1 MATFLPSVYAFFAA
15 AAAGCLLA
23 TVFGELRRVGTDRLT
38 AVTLSALVATLAAAA
53 AVVGQFGRP
62 ALLFS
67 VFSNPGTAIFRELA
81 SLLLA
86 LLAGAAYLAALRTG
100 ATRRTGRK
108 LSLLAAAS
116 GLILA
121 LAVGSAAVQ
130 PWRPVWNT
138 WTLVLPTAGFA
149 WLAGVMFAK
158 GLGATG
164 HKNVGPALRLL
175 KKAEEK
181 TIETASEPL
190 LGERE
195 TCRLGASRR
204 ACRLLRDRLERR
216 LRPRSARFASYVFER
231 LALLGGRDRSERS
244 RVLPRSSLRLRRA
257 EAKSRFRHRFGDP
270 RRLLRGRV
278 ATSRVGIGLMKE
290 TLRTTCKPLPP

>member
-15 AAAGCLLA
+15 AASGCLLA

-38 AVTLSALVATLAAAA
+38 AVTLSTLVATLAAAA

-121 LAVGSAAVQ
+121 LATGSAAVQ

-149 WLAGVMFAK
+149 GLAGVMLAK
-158 GLGATG
+158 SLGAAG
-164 HKNVGPALRLL
+164 HESAGPALSVL

-181 TIETASEPL
+181 TGETASEPL
-190 LGERE
+190 WES
-195 TCRLGASRR
+195 TRLAALAPLVGLACYFAAASTD
-204 ACRLLRDRLERR
+204 A
-216 LRPRSARFASYVFER
+216 SARTALASLLTGANAWLFWAGVIVPSVLLSFLAAQFASDTLKRNPVLGIA
-231 LALLGGRDRSERS
+231 LATLSAFAAGAWQHLVLG
-244 RVLPRSSLRLRRA
+244 LA
-257 EAKSRFRHRFGDP
+257 
-270 RRLLRGRV
+270 
-278 ATSRVGIGLMKE
+278 
-290 TLRTTCKPLPP
+290 

>member
-149 WLAGVMFAK
+149 WLAGVMLAK
-158 GLGATG
+158 SLGAAG
-164 HKNVGPALRLL
+164 HESAGPALSVL

-181 TIETASEPL
+181 TGETILYTALPSK
-190 LGERE
+190 R
-195 TCRLGASRR
+195 RR
-204 ACRLLRDRLERR
+204 AKPPPNLFGKARALPPW
-216 LRPRSARFASYVFER
+216 RPWS
-231 LALLGGRDRSERS
+231 G
-244 RVLPRSSLRLRRA
+244 LP
-257 EAKSRFRHRFGDP
+257 
-270 RRLLRGRV
+270 
-278 ATSRVGIGLMKE
+278 ATSRRPQPTPRPARRSLRFLRVR
-290 TLRTTCKPLPP
+290 TLGFSGRA

>member
-1 MATFLPSVYAFFAA
+1 MTTILSSVHAFFAA

-23 TVFGELRRVGTDRLT
+23 TAFGELRRAGTDRLT
-38 AVTLSALVATLAAAA
+38 ALTLAALAATLAASAA
-53 AVVGQFGRP
+53 LVSQFGRP

-149 WLAGVMFAK
+149 WLAGVMLAK
-158 GLGATG
+158 SLGAAG
-164 HKNVGPALRLL
+164 HESAGPALSVL

-181 TIETASEPL
+181 TGETASEPL
-190 LGERE
+190 WES
-195 TCRLGASRR
+195 TRLAALAPLVGLACYFAAASTD
-204 ACRLLRDRLERR
+204 A
-216 LRPRSARFASYVFER
+216 SARTALASLLTGANAWLFWAGVIVPSVLLSFLAAQFASDTLKRNPVLGIA
-231 LALLGGRDRSERS
+231 LATLSAFAAGAWQHLVLG
-244 RVLPRSSLRLRRA
+244 LA
-257 EAKSRFRHRFGDP
+257 
-270 RRLLRGRV
+270 
-278 ATSRVGIGLMKE
+278 
-290 TLRTTCKPLPP
+290 

>member
-149 WLAGVMFAK
+149 WLAGVMLAK
-158 GLGATG
+158 SLGAAG
-164 HKNVGPALRLL
+164 HESAGPALSVL

-181 TIETASEPL
+181 TGETASEPL
-190 LGERE
+190 WES
-195 TCRLGASRR
+195 TRLAALAPLVGLACYFAAASTD
-204 ACRLLRDRLERR
+204 A
-216 LRPRSARFASYVFER
+216 SARTALASLLTGANAWLLWAGVIVPSVLLSFLAAQFASDTLKRNPVLGIA
-231 LALLGGRDRSERS
+231 LASLSAFAAGAWQHLVLG
-244 RVLPRSSLRLRRA
+244 LA
-257 EAKSRFRHRFGDP
+257 
-270 RRLLRGRV
+270 
-278 ATSRVGIGLMKE
+278 
-290 TLRTTCKPLPP
+290 

>member
-1 MATFLPSVYAFFAA
+1 MATFLPSLYAFFAA

-23 TVFGELRRVGTDRLT
+23 TAFGEVRRVGTDRLA
-38 AVTLSALVATLAAAA
+38 AVTLAGLVATLAAAA

-62 ALLFS
+62 SLLFS

-86 LLAGAAYLAALRTG
+86 LLAGAAYLTALLTG

-108 LSLLAAAS
+108 LSLFAAAS
-116 GLILA
+116 GLLLA

-158 GLGATG
+158 GLGASG

-181 TIETASEPL
+181 TIETVPEPL
-190 LGERE
+190 WENAKLA
-195 TCRLGASRR
+195 AS
-204 ACRLLRDRLERR
+204 APLVGLTVYFAIASTD
-216 LRPRSARFASYVFER
+216 PSARTALASLLTGSDALLFWAGVIVPSVLASFLAAVFASDALKRNPVFGTV
-231 LALLGGRDRSERS
+231 LAILAAYSAGAWQHLVLG
-244 RVLPRSSLRLRRA
+244 LA
-257 EAKSRFRHRFGDP
+257 
-270 RRLLRGRV
+270 
-278 ATSRVGIGLMKE
+278 
-290 TLRTTCKPLPP
+290 

>member
-38 AVTLSALVATLAAAA
+38 TVTLSALVATLAAAA

-100 ATRRTGRK
+100 ATHRTGRK
-108 LSLLAAAS
+108 LSLFAAAS

-149 WLAGVMFAK
+149 WLAGVMLAK
-158 GLGATG
+158 SLGAAG
-164 HKNVGPALRLL
+164 HESAGPALSVL

-181 TIETASEPL
+181 TGETASEPL
-190 LGERE
+190 WES
-195 TCRLGASRR
+195 TRLAALAPLVGLACYFAAASTD
-204 ACRLLRDRLERR
+204 A
-216 LRPRSARFASYVFER
+216 SARTALASLLTGANAWLFWAGVIVPSVLLSFLAAQLASDTLKRNPVLGIALATLSAFAAGAWQHLVLG
-231 LALLGGRDRSERS
+231 LA
-244 RVLPRSSLRLRRA
+244 
-257 EAKSRFRHRFGDP
+257 
-270 RRLLRGRV
+270 
-278 ATSRVGIGLMKE
+278 
-290 TLRTTCKPLPP
+290 

>member
-149 WLAGVMFAK
+149 WLAGVMLAK
-158 GLGATG
+158 SLGAAG
-164 HKNVGPALRLL
+164 HESAGPALSVL

-181 TIETASEPL
+181 TGETASEPL
-190 LGERE
+190 WES
-195 TCRLGASRR
+195 TRLAALAPLVGLACYFAAASTD
-204 ACRLLRDRLERR
+204 A
-216 LRPRSARFASYVFER
+216 SARTALASLLTGANAWLFWAGVIVPSVLLSFLAAQFASDTLKRNPVLGIAMATLSAFAAGAWQR
-231 LALLGGRDRSERS
+231 LVLG
-244 RVLPRSSLRLRRA
+244 L
-257 EAKSRFRHRFGDP
+257 H
-270 RRLLRGRV
+270 
-278 ATSRVGIGLMKE
+278 
-290 TLRTTCKPLPP
+290 

>member
-149 WLAGVMFAK
+149 WLAGVMLAK
-158 GLGATG
+158 SLGAAG
-164 HKNVGPALRLL
+164 HESAGPALSVL

-181 TIETASEPL
+181 TGEPASEPL
-190 LGERE
+190 WES
-195 TCRLGASRR
+195 TRLAALAPLVGLACYFAAASTD
-204 ACRLLRDRLERR
+204 A
-216 LRPRSARFASYVFER
+216 SARTALASLLTGANAWLFWAGVIVPSVLLSFLAAQFASDTLKRNPVLGIA
-231 LALLGGRDRSERS
+231 LATLSAFAAGAWQHLVLG
-244 RVLPRSSLRLRRA
+244 LA
-257 EAKSRFRHRFGDP
+257 
-270 RRLLRGRV
+270 
-278 ATSRVGIGLMKE
+278 
-290 TLRTTCKPLPP
+290 

>member
-1 MATFLPSVYAFFAA
+1 MATFLPGLYAFFAA

-23 TVFGELRRVGTDRLT
+23 TAFGESRRVETNRLA
-38 AVTLSALVATLAAAA
+38 AVTLAGLLATLAAAA

-149 WLAGVMFAK
+149 WLAGVMLAK
-158 GLGATG
+158 VLRASDRESA
-164 HKNVGPALRLL
+164 GPALSVL

-181 TIETASEPL
+181 TRTVASEALWENAKLAASAPL
-190 LGERE
+190 AGLV
-195 TCRLGASRR
+195 LYFAVASTD
-204 ACRLLRDRLERR
+204 A
-216 LRPRSARFASYVFER
+216 SARAALASLLTGSNAPLFWTGVIVPSVLVSFLAAVFATDALKRNPVLGIA
-231 LALLGGRDRSERS
+231 LALLSAFSAGAWQHL
-244 RVLPRSSLRLRRA
+244 VL
-257 EAKSRFRHRFGDP
+257 
-270 RRLLRGRV
+270 
-278 ATSRVGIGLMKE
+278 GLA
-290 TLRTTCKPLPP
+290 

>member
-130 PWRPVWNT
+130 PWRPVWNA

-149 WLAGVMFAK
+149 WLAGVMLAK
-158 GLGATG
+158 SLGAAG
-164 HKNVGPALRLL
+164 HESAGPALSVL

-181 TIETASEPL
+181 TGETASEPL
-190 LGERE
+190 WES
-195 TCRLGASRR
+195 TRLAALAPLVGLACYFAAASTD
-204 ACRLLRDRLERR
+204 A
-216 LRPRSARFASYVFER
+216 SARTALASLLTGANAWLFWAGVIVPSVLLSFLAAQFASDTLKRNPVLGIA
-231 LALLGGRDRSERS
+231 LATLSAFAAGAWQHLVLG
-244 RVLPRSSLRLRRA
+244 LA
-257 EAKSRFRHRFGDP
+257 
-270 RRLLRGRV
+270 
-278 ATSRVGIGLMKE
+278 
-290 TLRTTCKPLPP
+290 

>member
-149 WLAGVMFAK
+149 WLAGVMLAK
-158 GLGATG
+158 SLGAAG
-164 HKNVGPALRLL
+164 HESAGPALSVL

-181 TIETASEPL
+181 TGETASEPL
-190 LGERE
+190 WES
-195 TCRLGASRR
+195 TRLAALAPLVGLACYFAAASTD
-204 ACRLLRDRLERR
+204 A
-216 LRPRSARFASYVFER
+216 SARTALASLLTGANAWLFWAGVIVPSVLLSFLAAQFASDTLKRNPVLGIA
-231 LALLGGRDRSERS
+231 LATLSAFAAGAWRHLVLG
-244 RVLPRSSLRLRRA
+244 LA
-257 EAKSRFRHRFGDP
+257 
-270 RRLLRGRV
+270 
-278 ATSRVGIGLMKE
+278 
-290 TLRTTCKPLPP
+290 

>member
-86 LLAGAAYLAALRTG
+86 LLAGAAYLAALLTG
-100 ATRRTGRK
+100 ATRRTAGK
-108 LSLLAAAS
+108 LSLLAALS
-116 GLILA
+116 GLLLA
-121 LAVGSAAVQ
+121 LATGSAAVQ

-149 WLAGVMFAK
+149 WLAGVMLAK
-158 GLGATG
+158 SLGAAG
-164 HKNVGPALRLL
+164 HESAGPALSVL

-181 TIETASEPL
+181 TGETASEPL
-190 LGERE
+190 WES
-195 TCRLGASRR
+195 TRLAALAPLVGLACYFAAASTD
-204 ACRLLRDRLERR
+204 A
-216 LRPRSARFASYVFER
+216 SARTALASLLTGVNAWLFWAGVIVPSVLLSFLAAQFASDTLKRNPVLGIA
-231 LALLGGRDRSERS
+231 LATLSAFAAGAWQHLVLG
-244 RVLPRSSLRLRRA
+244 LA
-257 EAKSRFRHRFGDP
+257 
-270 RRLLRGRV
+270 
-278 ATSRVGIGLMKE
+278 
-290 TLRTTCKPLPP
+290 

>member
-67 VFSNPGTAIFRELA
+67 VFSNPGTAIFRERA

-149 WLAGVMFAK
+149 WLAGVMLAK
-158 GLGATG
+158 SLGAAG
-164 HKNVGPALRLL
+164 HESAGPALSVL

-181 TIETASEPL
+181 TGETASEPL
-190 LGERE
+190 WES
-195 TCRLGASRR
+195 TRLAALAPLVGLACYFAAASTD
-204 ACRLLRDRLERR
+204 A
-216 LRPRSARFASYVFER
+216 SARTALASLLTGANAWLFWAGVIVPSVLLSFLAAQFASDTLKRNPVLGIAMATLSAFAAGAWQHLVLG
-231 LALLGGRDRSERS
+231 LA
-244 RVLPRSSLRLRRA
+244 
-257 EAKSRFRHRFGDP
+257 
-270 RRLLRGRV
+270 
-278 ATSRVGIGLMKE
+278 
-290 TLRTTCKPLPP
+290 

>member
-38 AVTLSALVATLAAAA
+38 AVTLSGLVATLAAAA

-149 WLAGVMFAK
+149 WLAGVMLAK
-158 GLGATG
+158 SLGAAG
-164 HKNVGPALRLL
+164 HESAGPALSVL

-181 TIETASEPL
+181 TGETASEPL
-190 LGERE
+190 WES
-195 TCRLGASRR
+195 TRLAALAPLVGLACYFAAASTD
-204 ACRLLRDRLERR
+204 A
-216 LRPRSARFASYVFER
+216 SARTALASLLTGANAWLFWAGVIVPSVLLSFLAAQFASDTLKRNPVLGIA
-231 LALLGGRDRSERS
+231 LATLSAFAAGAWQHLVLG
-244 RVLPRSSLRLRRA
+244 LA
-257 EAKSRFRHRFGDP
+257 
-270 RRLLRGRV
+270 
-278 ATSRVGIGLMKE
+278 
-290 TLRTTCKPLPP
+290 

>member
-1 MATFLPSVYAFFAA
+1 MATFLPSVYAFFAT

-149 WLAGVMFAK
+149 WLAGVMLAK
-158 GLGATG
+158 SLGAAG
-164 HKNVGPALRLL
+164 HESAGPALSVL

-181 TIETASEPL
+181 TGETASEPL
-190 LGERE
+190 WES
-195 TCRLGASRR
+195 TRLAALAPLVGLACYFAAASTD
-204 ACRLLRDRLERR
+204 A
-216 LRPRSARFASYVFER
+216 SARTALAS
-231 LALLGGRDRSERS
+231 LLTGANAWLFWAGVIVPS
-244 RVLPRSSLRLRRA
+244 VLLSSLAAQFVSDTLKRNPVLGIA
-257 EAKSRFRHRFGDP
+257 
-270 RRLLRGRV
+270 L
-278 ATSRVGIGLMKE
+278 ATLSAFAAGAWQHLVLGLA
-290 TLRTTCKPLPP
+290 